1 MQYILI
7 PRALQIDLDD
17 IGWLNGYDDREQG
30 GPSRT
35 GISRRHV
42 PEDYYALNEVGKRLN
57 MRLNCSIVVGEWD
70 PDNRLADVPY
80 LSKYGKD
87 WDNAAHNPEEEI
99 RRHAEALNNCPYIDV
114 AIHGLLHG
122 YYRNDVDNTDCSDY
136 YYKKDH
142 KLYMVDEAE
151 IRRRLD
157 QFFGILKYYGV
168 NKRVVSFIPPS
179 GLYRWGD
186 LTRILADY
194 GVLYSG
200 PVYRVMEYEGEC
212 PHIVGMENGII
223 SYDRD
228 HEFVRWYRLNE
239 RFGKYPLMKGVM
251 GTHWPN
257 FLHEDPAKNGERLED
272 AVAYFKACGAQFGT
286 ILSRGVDFYAT
297 QALYNRFA
305 KCSEDATTLTVD
317 ITDVPEAKGKLDCF
331 YLSAKEE
338 ITRHTGC
345 EIEVYQRFDDHIN
358 YKVTPT
364 AKVMTFQ

>member
-87 WDNAAHNPEEEI
+87 WDNAAHNKEEEI
-99 RRHAEALNNCPYIDV
+99 RCHAEALNNCPYIDV

-122 YYRNDVDNTDCSDY
+122 YYMEGVDNPDESDFY
-136 YYKKDH
+136 YQKNH
-142 KLYMVDEAE
+142 ELIMVDEAE
-151 IRRRLD
+151 IRHRFDRFFDILD
-157 QFFGILKYYGV
+157 YYGI
-168 NKRVVSFIPPS
+168 KKKVVSFIPPS
-179 GLYRWGD
+179 GRYRWNE
-186 LTRILADY
+186 LSRILADY
-194 GVLYSG
+194 GILYAG
-200 PVYRVMEYEGEC
+200 PVYDWMKCEGER
-212 PHIVGMENGII
+212 PDLVGIENGII
-223 SYDRD
+223 SYDRNFN
-228 HEFVRWYRLNE
+228 FVHWDKLNE
-239 RFGKYPLMKGVM
+239 RFSRYPLTNGVM
-251 GTHWPN
+251 GVHWPN
-257 FLHEDPAKNGERLED
+257 FLHLDPTKNGANLED

-286 ILSRGVDFYAT
+286 ILSRGVEFYAT
-297 QALYNRFA
+297 QVLYNRFA

-317 ITDVPEAKGKLDCF
+317 ITDVPEAKGKLNCF
-331 YLSAKEE
+331 YISAKEE

-345 EIEVYQRFDDHIN
+345 EIELYERFDGHIN

-364 AKVMTFQ
+364 AKVMTFG